1 MDFTKVILH
10 AVRTPNGNNIL
21 EGESVVVKTKSGEEY
36 YGILHDAGSEMIEL
50 IAVGPDS
57 DEEFSIG
64 YRDIVSIIEVW

>member
-1 MDFTKVILH
+1 MDFIQVILY
-10 AVRTPNGNNIL
+10 AVRTPTGNDIL

-57 DEEFSIG
+57 NEEVSIG